1 MAAAMTITVNTNR
14 ASDSV
19 GLSTTLRDAANALA
33 AVSETARL
41 DAELLMAF
49 ALGLD
54 RSAMLLAQRDLTV
67 PFGFAALLSRRL
79 QHEPVAYITGTQAF
93 WDLELSVTPDVLIP
107 RADSETLI
115 EAAIAGFAG
124 AEPPTRVLDLGT
136 GSGAL
141 LLAALSAFP
150 QAQGVGV
157 DASSAAIAVAQ
168 GNAQRLGFSTRAAF
182 AHMSWRDA
190 GWVAALDVSFDLIL
204 CNPPYV
210 ETSAVLAPMVADYE
224 PHSALFAGAQGLD
237 DYAILIPAIP
247 ALLAPA
253 GIAVFEI
260 GATQGDAVA
269 ALARDNGFE
278 TRLHLDLAG
287 NQRALTLRTK
297 QE

>member
-1 MAAAMTITVNTNR
+1 MTITVNYNR
-14 ASDSV
+14 DADSV
-19 GLSTTLRDAANALA
+19 GLSATLHDAANALA
-33 AVSETARL
+33 NVSETARL

-49 ALGLD
+49 ELGLD
-54 RSAMLLAQRDLTV
+54 RSAMLLAQSNLTV
-67 PFGFAALLSRRL
+67 PAGFTSLLSRRL
-79 QHEPVAYITGTQAF
+79 RHEPVAYITGTQAF

-124 AEPPTRVLDLGT
+124 AEPPARILDLGT

-141 LLAALSAFP
+141 LLAALSTFP
-150 QAQGVGV
+150 KAQGIGV
-157 DASSAAIAVAQ
+157 DASAGAVTVAQ
-168 GNAQRLGFSTRAAF
+168 GNAQRLGFSTRATF
-182 AHMSWRDA
+182 TLKSWRDED
-190 GWVAALDVSFDLIL
+190 WVTALNSRFDLIL

-260 GATQGDAVA
+260 GAKQGDAVA
-269 ALARDNGFE
+269 ALAQDSGFE

-287 NQRALTLRTK
+287 NQRALTMRTK

>member
-1 MAAAMTITVNTNR
+1 MVAMMTISQNPIR
-14 ASDSV
+14 DADSV
-19 GLSTTLRDAANALA
+19 GLALTLRDAANALA

-54 RSAMLLAQRDLTV
+54 RSAMLLAQRDLLV
-67 PFGFAALLSRRL
+67 PAGFSSLLSRRL
-79 QHEPVAYITGTQAF
+79 RHEPVAYLTGIQAF

-124 AEPPTRVLDLGT
+124 AEHPVRVLDLGT

-150 QAQGVGV
+150 QAQGIGV
-157 DASSAAIAVAQ
+157 DASARAVAIAQ
-168 GNAQRLGFSTRAAF
+168 ENAQRLGFSMRAVF
-182 AHMSWRDA
+182 THMSWRDA
-190 GWVAALDVSFDLIL
+190 DWVAALDSRFDLIL

-237 DYAILIPAIP
+237 DYAILIPDVP
-247 ALLAPA
+247 ALLAPN
-253 GIAVFEI
+253 GIAIFEI
-260 GATQGDAVA
+260 GATQGVAVA
-269 ALARDNGFE
+269 SLARDNALD
-278 TRLHLDLAG
+278 TVLHLDLAG
-287 NQRALTLRTK
+287 NQRALTMRMR
-297 QE
+297 QG

>member
-1 MAAAMTITVNTNR
+1 MTITVNYNGD
-14 ASDSV
+14 ADSV
-19 GLSTTLRDAANALA
+19 GLSATLHDAANALA

-54 RSAMLLAQRDLTV
+54 RSAMLLAQSNLTV
-67 PFGFAALLSRRL
+67 PAGFASLLSRRL
-79 QHEPVAYITGTQAF
+79 RHEPVAYITGTQAF

-115 EAAIAGFAG
+115 EAAIAGFTG
-124 AEPPTRVLDLGT
+124 AEPPARILDLGT

-141 LLAALSAFP
+141 LLAALSTFP
-150 QAQGVGV
+150 KAQGIGV
-157 DASSAAIAVAQ
+157 DASSTAIAVAQ

-190 GWVAALDVSFDLIL
+190 GWVAALDVRFDLIL

-224 PHSALFAGAQGLD
+224 PHSALFAGTQGLD

-269 ALARDNGFE
+269 GLARDNGFE
-278 TRLHLDLAG
+278 ARLHLDLAG

>member
-1 MAAAMTITVNTNR
+1 MTISVNYD
-14 ASDSV
+14 SDADSL
-19 GLSTTLRDAANALA
+19 GLPLTLRDAANMLA
-33 AVSETARL
+33 TLSETARL

-54 RSAMLLAQRDLTV
+54 RSAMLLTQRNLSV
-67 PFGFAALLSRRL
+67 PPGFADLLSRRL
-79 QHEPVAYITGTQAF
+79 RHEPVAYITGTQAF

-124 AEPPTRVLDLGT
+124 AEPPARVLDLGT

-141 LLAALSAFP
+141 LLAALSALP
-150 QAQGVGV
+150 KAQGIGV
-157 DASSAAIAVAQ
+157 DASAGAVTVAQ
-168 GNAQRLGFSTRAAF
+168 GNAQRLGFNTRAAF
-182 AHMSWRDA
+182 RHMSWRDA
-190 GWVAALDVSFDLIL
+190 DWVTALNSRFDLIL

-224 PHSALFAGAQGLD
+224 PHSALFAGTQGLD

-247 ALLAPA
+247 ALLAPD

-269 ALARDNGFE
+269 ALARDNGLE
-278 TRLHLDLAG
+278 TLLHLDLAG
-287 NQRALTLRTK
+287 NQRALTLRMAE
-297 QE
+297 QR